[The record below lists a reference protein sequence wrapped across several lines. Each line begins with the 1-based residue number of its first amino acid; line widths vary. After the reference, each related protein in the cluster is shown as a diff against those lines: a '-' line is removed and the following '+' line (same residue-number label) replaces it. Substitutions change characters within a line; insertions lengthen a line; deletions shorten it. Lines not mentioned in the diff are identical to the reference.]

1 MLAAPPVG
9 VWRTTMTIS
18 AGEPAPDVELV
29 SSDGVK
35 KLSDH
40 KGSWVV
46 LYFYPADNTPG
57 CTAEA
62 CSFRD
67 AYEDFTDAGAV
78 VIGVSG
84 NTLESHD
91 GFAAKHSLPF
101 TLITDEDG
109 SIRKAYGVKKSL
121 GIIDGR
127 VTFVIDPEGVVRKV
141 FSSQLRPKAH
151 QAEALAVIKAG

>member
-1 MLAAPPVG
+1 
-9 VWRTTMTIS
+9 MTIS
-18 AGEPAPDVELV
+18 EGEAAPDVELV
-29 SSDGVK
+29 SSEGVK

-67 AYEDFTDAGAV
+67 SYEDFTEAGAV

-84 NTLESHD
+84 DSLTSHD

-101 TLITDEDG
+101 TLATDGDG
-109 SIRKAYGVKKSL
+109 TIRKAYGVKKTL
-121 GIIDGR
+121 GILDGR

-141 FSSQLRPKAH
+141 FSSQLRAKQH
-151 QAEALAVIKAG
+151 QAEALATIKAA